1 MGRSTGCADENGLLP
16 TRGRPAGLGIGG
28 PGRGPGVTPGWP
40 GGWAGADGAPVEAPR
55 AGRALRR
62 PQLRGPGPRGPALR
76 GARRAWPA
84 RWWPH
89 RCRPPCRGLCRGI
102 HPERCRATSA
112 GALGGDFGGRRLAAT
127 KRLTQ
132 PASHRSLYRRRRGF
146 NEFALFIQPGEHIFT
161 ADTEFLS
168 QLVYAGLT
176 CHYISCLGGD
186 GSGPRL
192 GFSYD
197 AWSSGLHGVL
207 MFFATCPVAG
217 QIGRTENLDVLD
229 HRGCVR

>member
-1 MGRSTGCADENGLLP
+1 MLPGEAPPGRGAPGLAAPGRGGWGRGMGRSTGCADENGLLP
-16 TRGRPAGLGIGG
+16 TRGRPAGLGIG
-28 PGRGPGVTPGWP
+28 PGAGRAPPGSP
-40 GGWAGADGAPVEAPR
+40 GGWAGADGCPSGWRRGRGRGASATAAAGAGAAGAGTARGRTGFGRRTGCRTVADRLVEGFVEGSIQSV
-55 AGRALRR
+55 AGRPLRS
-62 PQLRGPGPRGPALR
+62 PGG
-76 GARRAWPA
+76 
-84 RWWPH
+84 
-89 RCRPPCRGLCRGI
+89 GL
-102 HPERCRATSA
+102 
-112 GALGGDFGGRRLAAT
+112 GGRRLAAA

-161 ADTEFLS
+161 ADTEFFS

-197 AWSSGLHGVL
+197 AWSS
-207 MFFATCPVAG
+207 
-217 QIGRTENLDVLD
+217 
-229 HRGCVR
+229 

>member
-28 PGRGPGVTPGWP
+28 PGRGPGVMPGWP
-40 GGWAGADGAPVEAPR
+40 GAWAGADGAGAAGGAGASATAAVGAGAAGAGTARGAPGLAGALVASPLPTALSR
-55 AGRALRR
+55 AASQSVAGRL
-62 PQLRGPGPRGPALR
+62 LRGP
-76 GARRAWPA
+76 
-84 RWWPH
+84 
-89 RCRPPCRGLCRGI
+89 
-102 HPERCRATSA
+102 
-112 GALGGDFGGRRLAAT
+112 GGDFGGRRLAAT

-132 PASHRSLYRRRRGF
+132 PASHRGLYRRRRGF
-146 NEFALFIQPGEHIFT
+146 NEFALFVQPGEHIFT

-207 MFFATCPVAG
+207 MFFATYPVAG
-217 QIGRTENLDVLD
+217 QIVRTETLDVLD